1 MNTLVLDIG
10 MLPINITPWKRALK
24 LCLLGK
30 ANLIE
35 SRMDRQVRSENIT
48 LFIPSII
55 QILNIDFFH
64 RLNYV
69 NIIPFNRRNVYYRDN
84 GRCMYCNKKVSLNN
98 FTFDHVLPK
107 SMGGKTNWKNI
118 VVCCPKCNRK
128 KKNRTPKHAGMKLV
142 RHPTTPRLNKKVAS
156 SIVKKIGLE
165 KLEEESWKG
174 YWDVKLI
181 D

>member
-1 MNTLVLDIG
+1 
-10 MLPINITPWKRALK
+10 
-24 LCLLGK
+24 
-30 ANLIE
+30 
-35 SRMDRQVRSENIT
+35 
-48 LFIPSII
+48 
-55 QILNIDFFH
+55 
-64 RLNYV
+64 
-69 NIIPFNRRNVYYRDN
+69 
-84 GRCMYCNKKVSLNN
+84 MYCNKKVSLNN